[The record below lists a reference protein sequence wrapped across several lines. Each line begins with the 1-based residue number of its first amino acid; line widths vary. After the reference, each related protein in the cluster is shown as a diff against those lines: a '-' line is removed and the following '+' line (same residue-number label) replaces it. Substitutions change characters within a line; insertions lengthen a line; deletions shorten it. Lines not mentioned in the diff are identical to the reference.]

1 MCNVFAICLRSSAL
15 THIYWV
21 KYTLRCLSFVGKY
34 YRYSGNIAS
43 GGQSVF
49 YINTPKPA
57 VVCQY
62 CKQCQERHMQDV
74 NQNSFLLLALVAGH

>member
-21 KYTLRCLSFVGKY
+21 KYTLRCLSLLV
-34 YRYSGNIAS
+34 NILAS

-57 VVCQY
+57 VLCQY